1 MELTKTNYVD
11 QAEKVIN
18 TLKRNKGNNI
28 ILTTSKIRNILTT
41 SATIYDK
48 VRKKQGSLSE
58 NEIADVQLLRMKL
71 VYEHGRD
78 ESGVRDFIDKS
89 QLIEEIKKIGD
100 DREKL
105 IIYCKYVEALVA
117 YHRYFGGKDFI
128 GGKNV

>member
-11 QAEKVIN
+11 QAENVIKTLAKNRNNKV
-18 TLKRNKGNNI
+18 

-48 VRKKQGSLSE
+48 VRRKQGSLTE
-58 NEIADVQLLRMKL
+58 AEKADIQNLRMKL
-71 VYEHGRD
+71 VYEYGRN

-117 YHRYFGGKDFI
+117 YHRYFGGQD
-128 GGKNV
+128 

>member
-11 QAEKVIN
+11 QAENVIK
-18 TLKRNKGNNI
+18 TLVRNRNNEL

-48 VRKKQGSLSE
+48 VRRKQGSLTE
-58 NEIADVQLLRMKL
+58 DEKADIQNLRMKL
-71 VYEHGRD
+71 VYEYGRN

-89 QLIEEIKKIGD
+89 QLIEEIRKIGD

-105 IIYCKYVEALVA
+105 IIYCKYIEALVA
-117 YHRYFGGKDFI
+117 YHRFNDGQD
-128 GGKNV
+128 

>member
-11 QAEKVIN
+11 QAENVIS
-18 TLKRNKGNNI
+18 TLVRNKRNKLV
-28 ILTTSKIRNILTT
+28 LTTSKIRNILTT

-48 VRKKQGSLSE
+48 VRRKQGSLTE
-58 NEIADVQLLRMKL
+58 AEKADIQNLRMKL
-71 VYEHGRD
+71 VYEYGRN
-78 ESGVRDFIDKS
+78 EAGVQDFLKKS

-117 YHRYFGGKDFI
+117 YHRYFGGQDK
-128 GGKNV
+128 

>member
-11 QAEKVIN
+11 QAEKVMS
-18 TLKRNKGNNI
+18 TLKKGKDNKI

-48 VRKKQGSLSE
+48 VRRKQGSLTE
-58 NEIADVQLLRMKL
+58 AEKAEIQNLRMKL
-71 VYEHGRD
+71 VYEYGRN

-100 DREKL
+100 EREKL
-105 IIYCKYVEALVA
+105 IVYCKYVEALVA
-117 YHRYFGGKDFI
+117 YHRYFGGQD
-128 GGKNV
+128 